1 MDLLIH
7 EFVWEEIKTMISDF
21 DTTFEKFSKDEF
33 TFVQKEEKLHD
44 KKLQTKP
51 VGYVKDALIRFSKN
65 KGSLIC
71 FIIIVLL
78 ILYAIFVPIFT
89 SYGVSYKDPY
99 YSYAVPRIGF
109 FSNLGF
115 WDGCQTRDVNQ
126 QSYEYYSRIPGAIKK
141 DYGTVEHNIAGR
153 IQEWHK
159 IKIDTY
165 NKVGFVKK
173 LLTKEEYEKAIAY
186 EKSSGKQLFYPVI
199 DEKLIN
205 NPSYKA
211 DQNAWFL
218 TDSRGRVKLDANN
231 KVENIYIKDEKS
243 PDGYAYFLSK
253 MNNTQFETRVLYS
266 EWYLYEHGHYAS
278 YIFGADSNGYDIC
291 SRLASGAR
299 LSLLLSL
306 VVAAINLFIGI
317 IIGALEGYYGG
328 TFDLLMER
336 LKEILYEVPFVV
348 CMSLF
353 QLYFS
358 HKIGPVVSMLFA
370 FCFFGW
376 IATSSTVRAQFY
388 RFKGQDYVMAART
401 LGAKDSRLI
410 FKHVLPNSIGFIIT
424 TSVLTMPGVILSESI
439 LTYLGIVNLQSSSIT
454 SVGAMLKNGQPVLS
468 TYPHCLFFPALFIS
482 ILLVCFNEFGNGLR
496 DAFNPSL
503 RGADE

>member
-1 MDLLIH
+1 MSFNNENL
-7 EFVWEEIKTMISDF
+7 
-21 DTTFEKFSKDEF
+21 FEKIPADKFK
-33 TFVQKEEKLHD
+33 FVQKGESLHD

-51 VGYVKDALIRFSKN
+51 LGYVQDALMRFSRN
-65 KGSLIC
+65 RGSLIC
-71 FIIIVLL
+71 FVIIVLL
-78 ILYAIFVPIFT
+78 VLYAIFVPVFT
-89 SYGVSYKDPY
+89 QYGVEYKDSF

-109 FSNLGF
+109 LAKTGF
-115 WDGCQTRDVNQ
+115 WDGCQTREVNQ
-126 QSYEYYSRIPGAIKK
+126 QSYDYYSRIPGAMAK
-141 DYGTVEHNIAGR
+141 DYGEVEHTIAGR
-153 IQEWHK
+153 IQIWHK
-159 IKIDTY
+159 IKINTY
-165 NKVGFVKK
+165 DKVGFVKR
-173 LLTKEEYEKAIAY
+173 LLTKQEYVDAITYEKT
-186 EKSSGKQLFYPVI
+186 SGKQLFYPLLN
-199 DEKLIN
+199 EKLIN
-205 NPSYKA
+205 NPSYNA

-218 TDSRGRVKLDANN
+218 TDNRGRAKLDSNGN
-231 KVENIYIKDEKS
+231 VQDIYAKS
-243 PDGYAYFLSK
+243 EDLPDTYVYFLSK
-253 MNNTQFETRVLYS
+253 MNDTQYETRVLYK
-266 EWYLYEHGHYAS
+266 EWYFYKHGYYAS

-299 LSLLLSL
+299 LSLVLSI
-306 VVAAINLFIGI
+306 VVAIINLFIGI

-336 LKEILYEVPFVV
+336 FKEVLYEIPFVV

-353 QLYFS
+353 QLYFA
-358 HKIGPVVSMLFA
+358 HKVGAVVTMLFA

-376 IATSSTVRAQFY
+376 IGTSSTVRAQFY

-410 FKHVLPNSIGFIIT
+410 FRHVLPNSIGFIIT
-424 TSVLTMPGVILSESI
+424 TSVLTIPGVILSESI
-439 LTYLGIVNLQSSSIT
+439 LTYLGIVNLQSSTIT
-454 SVGAMLKNGQPVLS
+454 SVGTMLKNGQPILS

>member
-1 MDLLIH
+1 MNYNDDNNFENIP
-7 EFVWEEIKTMISDF
+7 T
-21 DTTFEKFSKDEF
+21 EKFK
-33 TFVQKEEKLHD
+33 FVQKEEMIHD

-51 VGYVKDALIRFSKN
+51 IGYVKDALMRFSRN
-65 KGSLIC
+65 KGSLVC
-71 FIIIVLL
+71 FVIIILL
-78 ILYAIFVPIFT
+78 VLYAIFVPIFT
-89 SYGVSYKDPY
+89 QYGVEYKDSY
-99 YSYAVPRIGF
+99 YSYAIPRVGF
-109 FSNLGF
+109 LSKLGI
-115 WDGCQTRDVNQ
+115 WDGTQTREVNEQ
-126 QSYEYYSRIPGAIKK
+126 TYDYYLRIPGAIVK
-141 DYGTVEHNIAGR
+141 DYGEVEHNIAGR
-153 IQEWHK
+153 TQIWHK
-159 IKIDTY
+159 IKLDSY
-165 NKVGFVKK
+165 NKVGYVKK
-173 LLTKEEYEKAIAY
+173 LLTEEEYQEALAHEK
-186 EKSSGKQLFYPVI
+186 ESGIQIFYPVI
-199 DEKLIN
+199 NEKLIKN
-205 NPSYKA
+205 KSYKS

-218 TDSRGRVKLDANN
+218 TDAKGHVVLDAEGN
-231 KVENIYIKDEKS
+231 VQNIYKTDPSTE
-243 PDGYAYFLSK
+243 DGFAYYSSK
-253 MNNTQFETRVLYS
+253 MDGTQYETRVLYK
-266 EWYLYEHGHYAS
+266 EWYNYQNGHYAS
-278 YIFGADSNGYDIC
+278 YIFGADPNGYDIC

-299 LSLLLSL
+299 LSLVLSL

-328 TFDLLMER
+328 IFDLLMER
-336 LKEILYEVPFVV
+336 FKEILYEVPFVV

-353 QLYFS
+353 QLYFAT
-358 HKIGPVVSMLFA
+358 KVGPVITMLFA

-424 TSVLTMPGVILSESI
+424 TSVLTIPSVILSESI
-439 LTYLGIVNLQSSSIT
+439 LTYLGIVNLQSSTIT
-454 SVGAMLKNGQPVLS
+454 SVGAMLKSGQPVLS